1 MPFITIKIGN
11 NKIIALIDTRSQRS
25 FISLE
30 AASQCELLKFID
42 RRNIK
47 NILGIEPPITIYGK
61 IYNQNIIIN
70 NAKICGKSNI
80 VNK

>member
-11 NKIIALIDTRSQRS
+11 NKIVALIDTRSHRS

-30 AASQCELLKFID
+30 AATKCELLRLID
-42 RRNIK
+42 RKTIK
-47 NILGIEPPITIYGK
+47 NIKGIGPPITIYGK
-61 IYNQNIIIN
+61 IYNQKIIIN